1 MAQEITATVG
11 LSVSK
16 TNGPVFTYGTQAQK
30 IDLSGS
36 RYSAGVQDIG
46 TTVEQVVIASDMS
59 TAGWCVF
66 KNLDATNYVEI
77 GASNGT
83 PYFLRL
89 NAGESC
95 VVRLTTTTF
104 YAKANTSAVKLQFM
118 LLES

>member
-11 LSVSK
+11 LSVTKSSLK
-16 TNGPVFTYGTQAQK
+16 YQFPTQSQK

-36 RYSAGVQDIG
+36 RYSAGSQDIG
-46 TTVEQVVIASDMS
+46 TTVEQVVLGSDMS

-66 KNLDATNYVEI
+66 TNLDATNYVEI

-83 PYFLRL
+83 PYLL
-89 NAGESC
+89 KLLAGESC

-104 YAKANTSAVKLQFM
+104 YAKANTAAVKLGFA
-118 LLES
+118 LFEA